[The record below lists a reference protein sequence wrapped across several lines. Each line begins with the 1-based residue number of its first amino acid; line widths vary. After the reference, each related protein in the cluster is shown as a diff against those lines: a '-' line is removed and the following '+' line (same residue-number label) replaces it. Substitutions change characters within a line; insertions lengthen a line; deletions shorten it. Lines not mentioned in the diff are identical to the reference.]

1 MTNKFAQMLVIPS
14 LFIAFSSLAENAPAP
29 ANQVSISADK
39 QLAQLKDNIGIFENN
54 VDIIHGNRRI
64 KADRLEVHKREE
76 LGDNKQL
83 LVATGNPAYFEEK
96 QADGTIMSAS
106 ADEVRYDVAKRS
118 LTLIGDAQVTQAG
131 QKINAKSITYDMDQQ
146 LISAQKGDSSNDR
159 VHTILVPVNNK
170 KNKSKGQP

>member
-1 MTNKFAQMLVIPS
+1 MTNKFAHLLVIPS
-14 LFIAFSSLAENAPAP
+14 LFMAFASFAETNLPPAD
-29 ANQVSISADK
+29 QVSISAEK

-54 VDIIHGNRRI
+54 VEIIHGNRRI
-64 KADRLEVHKREE
+64 KADRLEVHKRED

-83 LVATGNPAYFEEK
+83 LVATGSPAYFEEK

-106 ADEVRYDVAKRS
+106 AKEVRYDVAKRY

-146 LISAQKGDSSNDR
+146 LISAEKGESSNDR
-159 VHTILVPVNNK
+159 VHTILVPVSNK
-170 KNKSKGQP
+170 KDKSKGQP

>member
-1 MTNKFAQMLVIPS
+1 MAFASFAETNLP
-14 LFIAFSSLAENAPAP
+14 PAD
-29 ANQVSISADK
+29 QVSISADK

-54 VDIIHGNRRI
+54 VEIIHGNRRI
-64 KADRLEVHKREE
+64 KADRLEVHKRED

-83 LVATGNPAYFEEK
+83 LVATGSPAYFEEK

-106 ADEVRYDVAKRS
+106 AKEVRYDVAKRY

-146 LISAQKGDSSNDR
+146 LISAEKGESSNDR
-159 VHTILVPVNNK
+159 VHTILVPVSNK
-170 KNKSKGQP
+170 KDKSKGQP